1 MKTAQSIS
9 ADGDCSGLIDVG
21 GRRLYIECC
30 GNGQPTVVME
40 AGAGA
45 TGDMWLPVRDTVATF
60 THVCTY
66 DRANLGRSDPAPKPR
81 TANDMAADLAVL
93 LANASVPGPYVL
105 VGASFGGLVVR
116 LYAAHHLQ
124 DVAGMVLVDSTHPDQ
139 IARSTGILPPPDEE
153 TDAVRQLREW
163 VTTIDPA
170 THPEGIAFEASLR
183 EVKEA
188 SVVRGLG
195 SRPLVVLSRGTSV
208 RCDFPALPSDL
219 AAKLDAAW
227 LDVQRDLAHLSTNGV
242 HQIARKSG
250 HNIPDD
256 EPGLVVEAIR
266 RIVNTVR
273 AQL

>member
-9 ADGDCSGLIDVG
+9 ADSDCSGLVDVG
-21 GRRLYIECC
+21 GRRLNIECR

-40 AGAGA
+40 AGSGGMND
-45 TGDMWLPVRDTVATF
+45 TWLSIRDTVATF

-66 DRANLGRSDPAPKPR
+66 HRANRGRSDPAPKPR
-81 TANDMAADLAVL
+81 TANDMAADLAAL
-93 LANASVPGPYVL
+93 LANAPVAGPYVL
-105 VGASFGGLVVR
+105 VGHSFGGLVVR
-116 LYAAHHLQ
+116 LFAAHHLH
-124 DVAGMVLVDSTHPDQ
+124 DVAGMVLIDSTHPDQ
-139 IARSTGILPPPDEE
+139 IARSASILPPPDEE

-170 THPEGIAFEASLR
+170 MHPEGIALEASLR
-183 EVKEA
+183 EVKET
-188 SVVRGLG
+188 SVVKGLG
-195 SRPLVVLSRGTSV
+195 STPLVVLSRGTSV

-242 HQIARKSG
+242 HQIATKSG
-250 HNIPDD
+250 HNIPGD
-256 EPGLVVEAIR
+256 EPELVVETIR

>member
-9 ADGDCSGLIDVG
+9 ADSDCSGLVDVG
-21 GRRLYIECC
+21 GRRLYIECR
-30 GNGQPTVVME
+30 GNGEPTVVME
-40 AGAGA
+40 AGSGGIND
-45 TGDMWLPVRDTVATF
+45 TWLSIRDTVATF

-66 DRANLGRSDPAPKPR
+66 DRANRGRSDPAPKPR
-81 TANDMAADLAVL
+81 TANDMAADLAAL
-93 LANASVPGPYVL
+93 LANAPVAGPYVL
-105 VGASFGGLVVR
+105 VGWSFGGLVVR
-116 LYAAHHLQ
+116 LFAAHHLH
-124 DVAGMVLVDSTHPDQ
+124 DVAGMVLIDSTHPDQ
-139 IARSTGILPPPDEE
+139 IARSASILPPPDEE

-163 VTTIDPA
+163 GTTIDPA
-170 THPEGIAFEASLR
+170 MHPEGINFEASLR

-195 SRPLVVLSRGTSV
+195 SRPLVVLSRGTSI

-242 HQIARKSG
+242 HQIATKSG
-250 HNIPDD
+250 HNIPGD
-256 EPGLVVEAIR
+256 EPELVVETIR